1 MVSNKKT
8 EIVTR
13 LVEVYEKTTG
23 NKLAV
28 TFSNSFDYKIDDNIY
43 REILFTSVEG
53 GISTQIFT
61 KKKKDRR

>member
-13 LVEVYEKTTG
+13 LVEVFEKCTG
-23 NKLAV
+23 NKLSV
-28 TFSNSFDYKIDDNIY
+28 TFSNSFDYKIDNDVY

-53 GISTQIFT
+53 TFY
-61 KKKKDRR
+61 